1 MYKLLSRGVSKYHS
15 GTLNFTNICRKVSE
29 ANNKSC
35 SVLKRSVSNISLKSE
50 NAAEEA
56 KSEQIIEEITDSR
69 STSIFETNYQIMKKS
84 IFAGR
89 SRDLIQTRK
98 FRTSSVTSFF
108 SSGINLS
115 KKPSKREFPNTNFKK
130 AMEQC
135 LKIKKQKKRMDHPFI
150 NESLYPKPLK
160 VGRMVHEVMKNTAKI
175 ESNANFPKKRQAVN
189 SKQTIQD
196 MTRYKKTIDI
206 AHPKLKE
213 PFKIVYPIRNIKDKI
228 GFSVKP
234 DSRAKNVKVD
244 SLDKHETSISHKLQ
258 PKIYSKE
265 KISIALSVPSK
276 TDNKKD
282 MVTEQE
288 KQNQNVT
295 NPKIILNRYAI
306 KRQAQVKDE
315 SKLER
320 ISSGQLGIG
329 NNLKYE
335 LEPDSEKRVLKKKD
349 VIQGHPILFTEKL
362 SQNLDGNDVQ
372 DNNTKNSDNVL
383 SQKSNKYVLEDTGC
397 KPTKDENYHQS
408 SKKTITTKPKEMS
421 EGLDTYQIASNIG
434 ELLKGNT
441 KIDKFEDKV
450 SRDTRHYIEKLN
462 IKKQVQL
469 DKFDNNK
476 KNEEVINKVHV
487 QNELGSNKPI
497 NALDTS
503 KFSQSI
509 SNKSAIKQKCE
520 DIKTNNDV
528 LVEKRTTSTTGYS
541 NMNKKNLLENFNKNV
556 PKSAQVFDGKIEKLQ
571 KILFKYKCENKEQ
584 SVEVLYEK
592 SEKTPT
598 QNSDNSNERK
608 SSIGD
613 GADKTLPGLPN
624 RPVSKHIR
632 KIKETTMKTKKE
644 PTSKIDSPISTRAL
658 LEKVRKASELKGSK
672 LTSDDSSI
680 KQNTTTTVFSKP
692 DIHSNVNIS
701 VAKEELNPCV
711 NQKPIEDVAPTLYQK
726 VKLAEEIKSRM
737 SNYRAES
744 TLETANREFQKDS
757 RTRNISE
764 EETNKNIDKYIS
776 DTDGYKL
783 TFQNNETVP
792 PKNDLKEN
800 KVTSYDEKQD
810 INNSQENEKGAQEEK
825 TKRTI
830 ESGIPSIVNSK
841 NEVANSELESLNKL
855 QEMNE
860 KKEQILE
867 KTLDVSKANETVTRE
882 LENLLVD
889 PMNEINLTRPDTSVV
904 ESKAD
909 SPKKRGKMQLRTKK
923 YDNLR
928 AKNLRRKRFGNIT
941 RDANENKNNS
951 EEIEAKI
958 KLEEKY
964 EDKVEEEIRDSTEIM
979 PGKEESRESKKEKI
993 RYRTYNDL
1001 HLSKVASRKD
1011 KLAIKDSKQIL
1022 MPNRSI
1028 GQSERQQKNTN
1039 IKENRRLRNNKEL
1052 SEDSVTSNKS
1062 DIVRDKSI
1070 DKSVKNEEMNMGK
1083 PNIKKVDGSTDILKK
1098 ESQTF
1103 STSASKPEIKS
1114 KISSNVMGDYNKT
1127 KLLTADE
1134 TICHTFKTL
1143 DDSYFVN
1150 LKKGN
1155 RAPRHDKIV
1164 GFQFKENITEH
1175 VQETNNDISAT
1186 MDIVDHFQL
1195 LKEISNKA
1203 REGLKK
1209 QNKMNILQNNTE
1221 YKQKDVDS
1229 TISNQVNLMKDSNEM
1244 EIKSLIRNNDDVSCS
1259 TTGKDKSSD
1268 ISVEQPF
1275 IRKEL
1280 PRPSPKR
1287 DDKSKRDPPKTKT
1300 DIKLPPPKNQ
1310 QGSKLD
1316 DEIYKAKQTPKTKS
1330 EINIEDKGKEQWFKN
1345 KLLPKNTKDVRKYI
1359 LIKKSENMRDQLKCA
1374 EGSIVDLKNNFK
1386 VSPVPNLIKK
1396 ARVSHIDNKK
1406 TRLEIVAQKANYPLK
1421 ASSDVT
1427 SNFINSKS
1435 HVVLRKKQERILNKQ
1450 NEFMVQETPHKY
1462 NNRRQPL
1469 PIHIVRKLMK
1479 IKRQRDKGKQYDR
1492 IAEYEKFFDVVTNP
1506 LETMIQKPDWK
1517 PNHSESSL
1525 MKIYLLEDDS
1535 KTEETPYSSKKVSEI
1550 EKEGGESEISEIK
1563 KPDLSASKQVMR
1575 SSETETP
1582 VEDVDKYS
1590 VENGEI
1596 NVCSTTCPSNDKT
1609 VETKKNMSVT
1619 IKDNSSEKIV
1629 VDFSDMKQ
1637 KKSLLLIFNAEK
1649 PDPKSKQKNISD
1661 DRLDSKQ
1668 NRKDRDKIKLEE
1680 KDGNL
1685 FPGGT
1690 ECGRESVVFVLK
1702 NHVTNEKNTINA
1714 SHTMPMIDDREKCEV
1729 IDKETNKL
1737 MDENEKASEKPFFS
1751 NSTGKYDN
1759 TIHKLEECFKRIV
1772 ENLRKLDEKGQLVK
1786 SVSNVNG
1793 MVSKCTNKFLE
1804 ELLEKKAAYNQEQIE
1819 LKKNQDKQN
1828 KDKYKKQ
1835 VLEKATTGSE
1845 INENNESQAA
1855 LPANQKLKIETC
1867 SANQILPKDEMVE
1880 RNQLSSQL
1888 KQEVR
1893 RSKELILDNKEDK
1906 NQNIIQIEQ
1915 NTFEKESDIES
1926 EENARKS
1933 ATVNDNSDTDVM
1945 TAIENS
1951 LRADDLLKKPG
1962 DHIDKE
1968 TNIMLQNNEIPLQ
1981 LVEIIEET
1989 KPSVRDTDEIENFGK
2004 LRSSETNK
2012 NLDLYS
2018 FKDSTENSST
2028 KNTLEVRENMM
2039 NQYKIA
2045 LNNKKIRKD
2054 IGSLYSEQDNKTIQ
2068 SIGDTLSHN
2077 DDIEVNLASFGN
2089 KEIMDDVIQQN
2100 KIQKIHNTTTQ
2111 HIEEINSDVE
2121 MNEVKVVKVQNSS
2134 GKNRTLK
2141 SSSKKDKTKK
2151 GASILTENNIV
2162 KIIVQ
2167 TQTANIVIT
2176 NNGGFDTKASES
2188 KGSPD
2193 LEVAIKK
2200 LNKDAGEDMEN
2211 NKMKSL
2217 ESLFKDV
2224 DSMKKLVNKVEDID
2238 ISNKDSFRD
2247 KSFQSLQQNTITL
2260 TKLEEHDETKMCLS
2274 YNTNHNNLKI
2284 QSKEDDGALSDIH
2297 RNAKSFF
2304 HENISNLEKSKIM
2317 ETCKKNSRS
2326 TFSKTAAKSLEQ
2338 LNKEECTRYC
2348 FAEYDYSY
2356 AKRKAKKQLEKKR
2369 GKLDSDEICF
2379 RAYFSSIENR
2389 LNKIQDRSPYIQGR
2403 RDIERKFSLNDTNL
2417 NLNRNYS
2424 ATSNAIISH
2433 NISTFNDVNTEKKL
2447 IHVLYREKLENKDTK
2462 KNFRSTLGNEDKIV
2476 PILSG
2481 KDDGDESSKSPDNK
2495 TPKEGDNNKK
2505 SDKASKKAVFRIVK
2519 APNIHRSGRRYTKS
2533 VKLKA
2538 KKHKTKDSQKPV
2550 KPNYQGRRNVIIY
2563 LLQNQFNN
2571 RMNKSNLET
2580 KNKVSNPK
2588 EEIEKTINKFK
2599 VDITHDNDLDFHT
2612 VSIADAELYKE
2623 KRSRDNVYRSDIVN
2637 SKTKTVRTFVNDFD
2651 KKSTDPSSHEKEVNT
2666 KINLG
2671 GTKENK
2677 ILQNKDVHS
2686 LEKSTD
2692 KSVSSSKYLLERQA
2706 LLYKKHSAEYKNPQI
2721 LNTPSVLKSTI
2732 SQKSTSEHSVFS
2744 KRKASS
2750 KNEKSGNKSTND
2762 KEIENN
2768 KSDDKETPKATLNED
2783 ELKTFRGILSDELEN
2798 IFGKGPQKNMNSDKL
2813 VAKVEEFVD
2822 NKDMKLQKFNKK
2834 LRACTD
2840 LHSTFKSKIDSQS
2853 VKSRSLVSNNST
2865 KLKSVETKE
2874 STHNSTSI
2882 QNLMH
2887 TKITIEKDIGNKRS
2901 TEVRETFVN
2910 AKKEC
2915 EIVRIPPKSLF
2926 QLFHSLPNE
2935 NDTTLTR
2942 KRIDKIISVRK
2953 SKFGKYP
2960 RVKITYVATNKGDS
2974 DTPLENFSTLTTNTN
2989 LSDETVTQS
2998 TLSVRYE
3005 LLKKLQDEFN
3015 KQQSFNDIL
3024 EMNKTKVSS
3033 NETEG
3038 HVQNYKD
3045 GASHTTE
3052 YSCLEKGS
3060 NQSLFDDKITSDAP
3074 SNMHSIDRAKNSLES
3089 FLKNLINKFGTVR
3102 QKDEKDPKK

>member
-1 MYKLLSRGVSKYHS
+1 MVFVYGFRNG
-15 GTLNFTNICRKVSE
+15 
-29 ANNKSC
+29 
-35 SVLKRSVSNISLKSE
+35 
-50 NAAEEA
+50 NASAA
-56 KSEQIIEEITDSR
+56 IEEYR
-69 STSIFETNYQIMKKS
+69 Q
-84 IFAGR
+84 R
-89 SRDLIQTRK
+89 
-98 FRTSSVTSFF
+98 
-108 SSGINLS
+108 
-115 KKPSKREFPNTNFKK
+115 FPH
-130 AMEQC
+130 Q
-135 LKIKKQKKRMDHPFI
+135 R
-150 NESLYPKPLK
+150 YP
-160 VGRMVHEVMKNTAKI
+160 
-175 ESNANFPKKRQAVN
+175 
-189 SKQTIQD
+189 D
-196 MTRYKKTIDI
+196 
-206 AHPKLKE
+206 
-213 PFKIVYPIRNIKDKI
+213 
-228 GFSVKP
+228 
-234 DSRAKNVKVD
+234 KNVFIRVFRK
-244 SLDKHETSISHKLQ
+244 LCET
-258 PKIYSKE
+258 
-265 KISIALSVPSK
+265 
-276 TDNKKD
+276 
-282 MVTEQE
+282 
-288 KQNQNVT
+288 
-295 NPKIILNRYAI
+295 
-306 KRQAQVKDE
+306 
-315 SKLER
+315 
-320 ISSGQLGIG
+320 GIG

-335 LEPDSEKRVLKKKD
+335 LEPDSEKRVPKKKD
-349 VIQGHPILFTEKL
+349 VIQGHPIHFTEKL
-362 SQNLDGNDVQ
+362 SQNLDENDVQ
-372 DNNTKNSDNVL
+372 DNNTKHSDNVL
-383 SQKSNKYVLEDTGC
+383 SQKSNKYVLEVTGF
-397 KPTKDENYHQS
+397 KPTKDDNYHQS

-421 EGLDTYQIASNIG
+421 EGLDTYQIGSNIG

-450 SRDTRHYIEKLN
+450 SRDMRHYIEKLN

-476 KNEEVINKVHV
+476 KNDEVINKVHV
-487 QNELGSNKPI
+487 QNELGSNKSI
-497 NALDTS
+497 KALDTS
-503 KFSQSI
+503 KFSQST
-509 SNKSAIKQKCE
+509 SNKLTIKQKCE

-528 LVEKRTTSTTGYS
+528 LVEKQ
-541 NMNKKNLLENFNKNV
+541 NFNKNV

-584 SVEVLYEK
+584 TVEVLYEK

-608 SSIGD
+608 SSLGD
-613 GADKTLPGLPN
+613 GADKTLSGLPN

-632 KIKETTMKTKKE
+632 KIKETNMKTKKE
-644 PTSKIDSPISTRAL
+644 PTSKIESLISTRAL

-680 KQNTTTTVFSKP
+680 KQNTTTSVFSKP

-711 NQKPIEDVAPTLYQK
+711 NQKPIEVVAPTLYQK

-737 SNYRAES
+737 SNYRAGS
-744 TLETANREFQKDS
+744 TLDTANREFQKDS

-764 EETNKNIDKYIS
+764 EEPNKNIDKSIS
-776 DTDGYKL
+776 DADSYKL
-783 TFQNNETVP
+783 TFPYNETVP

-800 KVTSYDEKQD
+800 KVTSCDKKQG
-810 INNSQENEKGAQEEK
+810 INNSQENEKGAPEEK

-830 ESGIPSIVNSK
+830 KSGISSTVNSK
-841 NEVANSELESLNKL
+841 NEVAKSELESLNKL
-855 QEMNE
+855 QEINE
-860 KKEQILE
+860 KEEQILPLE

-889 PMNEINLTRPDTSVV
+889 PMNEINLTRPDTTVV
-904 ESKAD
+904 ESKAN

-928 AKNLRRKRFGNIT
+928 AKNLRRKSFGNTHNIT
-941 RDANENKNNS
+941 RDANENKDNS
-951 EEIEAKI
+951 EEIDAKI
-958 KLEEKY
+958 KSEEKY
-964 EDKVEEEIRDSTEIM
+964 EDKVEDEIRDSTEIM
-979 PGKEESRESKKEKI
+979 SGKEESGVSKKEKI

-1001 HLSKVASRKD
+1001 HLSKVASRKN
-1011 KLAIKDSKQIL
+1011 KVAIKDSKQIL
-1022 MPNRSI
+1022 MPSRSV
-1028 GQSERQQKNTN
+1028 GQSEREQKNTN
-1039 IKENRRLRNNKEL
+1039 SKQNRRLRNNKEL

-1070 DKSVKNEEMNMGK
+1070 DKSVKNEEMNMVK
-1083 PNIKKVDGSTDILKK
+1083 SNIKKVDGSTDILKK

-1103 STSASKPEIKS
+1103 STSASKPEIK
-1114 KISSNVMGDYNKT
+1114 ICSNVIGDYNKT

-1221 YKQKDVDS
+1221 YKQKDMDS
-1229 TISNQVNLMKDSNEM
+1229 TISDQVNFVKDSNDM
-1244 EIKSLIRNNDDVSCS
+1244 EIKSLIRNNDDASCS

-1310 QGSKLD
+1310 EGSKLD

-1374 EGSIVDLKNNFK
+1374 EGSIVDLKNNYK
-1386 VSPVPNLIKK
+1386 VSPVPNLIKQ

-1406 TRLEIVAQKANYPLK
+1406 TRLESVAQKANYPLK

-1427 SNFINSKS
+1427 SNFTNSKS
-1435 HVVLRKKQERILNKQ
+1435 HVVLRKTQERILNKQ

-1462 NNRRQPL
+1462 PNRRQPL

-1535 KTEETPYSSKKVSEI
+1535 KTEETPYSSKKVREI
-1550 EKEGGESEISEIK
+1550 EKEGGESDISEIK
-1563 KPDLSASKQVMR
+1563 KPNVSASKQVMR

-1590 VENGEI
+1590 VENEEI

-1649 PDPKSKQKNISD
+1649 PDSKSKPENISD

-1668 NRKDRDKIKLEE
+1668 NRKDRDKINLEE
-1680 KDGNL
+1680 KDGSL

-1737 MDENEKASEKPFFS
+1737 MDENEKASKKPFFS

-1759 TIHKLEECFKRIV
+1759 TIHKLEECFKRII

-1835 VLEKATTGSE
+1835 VLEKTTTGSE
-1845 INENNESQAA
+1845 INENNESEAA
-1855 LPANQKLKIETC
+1855 LPASQKLKIETC

-1880 RNQLSSQL
+1880 RNQLFSQL

-1906 NQNIIQIEQ
+1906 NQTIIQIEQ
-1915 NTFEKESDIES
+1915 NNFEKESDKES

-1933 ATVNDNSDTDVM
+1933 ATGNDNSDTDVM

-1968 TNIMLQNNEIPLQ
+1968 TNIMLQNNEIPSQ

-1989 KPSVRDTDEIENFGK
+1989 KPSARDTDEIENFGK

-2012 NLDLYS
+2012 NLDFYS

-2039 NQYKIA
+2039 NHYKKA

-2054 IGSLYSEQDNKTIQ
+2054 TGSLDSEQDNKTIQ
-2068 SIGDTLSHN
+2068 RIGDTLSQDN
-2077 DDIEVNLASFGN
+2077 DNTEVNLASFGN

-2100 KIQKIHNTTTQ
+2100 KVQKIHNTTTQ

-2121 MNEVKVVKVQNSS
+2121 MDEVKVVKVQNSS
-2134 GKNRTLK
+2134 GTNRTLK

-2167 TQTANIVIT
+2167 TQTANIVMT

-2188 KGSPD
+2188 KGSLD
-2193 LEVAIKK
+2193 LEVAIKR

-2224 DSMKKLVNKVEDID
+2224 DSMKKLVNKVEDMD

-2260 TKLEEHDETKMCLS
+2260 TKLEKHDVTKMCPS

-2297 RNAKSFF
+2297 SNVKSFF
-2304 HENISNLEKSKIM
+2304 HENTSNLEKSKIM
-2317 ETCKKNSRS
+2317 ETCKNNSRS

-2403 RDIERKFSLNDTNL
+2403 RDIERKFGLNDTNL

-2433 NISTFNDVNTEKKL
+2433 NILTFNDVNTEKKL

-2462 KNFRSTLGNEDKIV
+2462 KNCRSTLGNEDKIV

-2481 KDDGDESSKSPDNK
+2481 KDDGDESSKSTDNK
-2495 TPKEGDNNKK
+2495 TPKKGDNNKK

-2538 KKHKTKDSQKPV
+2538 KKHKSKDSQKPV

-2612 VSIADAELYKE
+2612 VSITDAELYKE

-2692 KSVSSSKYLLERQA
+2692 KRISSSKYLLERQA

-2721 LNTPSVLKSTI
+2721 LNTPSILKSTI
-2732 SQKSTSEHSVFS
+2732 SQKSTSEHTVFS

-2750 KNEKSGNKSTND
+2750 KNEKSGNKTTND

-2783 ELKTFRGILSDELEN
+2783 ELKNFRGILSDELEN

-2822 NKDMKLQKFNKK
+2822 NKDMKLQKFNRK
-2834 LRACTD
+2834 LRGCTD

-2901 TEVRETFVN
+2901 TKV
-2910 AKKEC
+2910 
-2915 EIVRIPPKSLF
+2915 
-2926 QLFHSLPNE
+2926 H
-2935 NDTTLTR
+2935 
-2942 KRIDKIISVRK
+2942 
-2953 SKFGKYP
+2953 
-2960 RVKITYVATNKGDS
+2960 
-2974 DTPLENFSTLTTNTN
+2974 TPLENFSTLTTKTN

-3024 EMNKTKVSS
+3024 EMNKTKLSS

-3045 GASHTTE
+3045 GASHTTD

-3089 FLKNLINKFGTVR
+3089 FLKNLINKFGTAHQR
-3102 QKDEKDPKK
+3102 DEKDPKK